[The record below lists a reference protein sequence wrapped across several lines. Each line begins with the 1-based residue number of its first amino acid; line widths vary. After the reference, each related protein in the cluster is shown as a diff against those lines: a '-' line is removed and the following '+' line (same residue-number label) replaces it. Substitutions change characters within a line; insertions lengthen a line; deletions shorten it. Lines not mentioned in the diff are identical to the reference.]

1 MRMKHRGEDRLAAF
15 LDQLGRADDLTRLRV
30 VRPEL
35 ADVFEYGLPG
45 HTTGVATAELPVH
58 SRRRSML
65 TALSSALATLTGKV
79 VLGTAVA
86 AASVG
91 AAHSAGVIDV
101 PGLPD
106 TSPAVESPAVDA
118 PGLDGTTAGDPN
130 PGGTAPDRPA
140 GADGNGAPDGSGVDG
155 DDVSDRAT
163 SGEPQDDGRAF
174 GTSVAE
180 DATDGTAADDRA
192 GVSGGEPGDP
202 VGGPETADERKPDT
216 APEGDDTATEH
227 IPADVPADVPTERP

>member
-1 MRMKHRGEDRLAAF
+1 MRIKHRGEDRLAAF
-15 LDQLGRADDLTRLRV
+15 LDQLGRADDLAGPRV
-30 VRPEL
+30 VRPDL
-35 ADVFEYGLPG
+35 AAVFEHGLPG
-45 HTTGVATAELPVH
+45 DTTGVATAELPVH

-106 TSPAVESPAVDA
+106 TAPAVESPAVDA
-118 PGLDGTTAGDPN
+118 PGLDGTTAGDP
-130 PGGTAPDRPA
+130 GGTAPDRPS

-174 GTSVAE
+174 GTSVAD

-192 GVSGGEPGDP
+192 GVSDGQPADP
-202 VGGPETADERKPDT
+202 ASGPETADEHKPDT
-216 APEGDDTATEH
+216 APEGGDTATEH
-227 IPADVPADVPTERP
+227 IPDDVPADVPTGRP